1 MAVEMFIAG
10 RGAKVILIR
19 SFVQEQCSPGGAFLF
34 LTGCDV
40 AHRRPVHRRVNSRAL
55 CDWLREETQDAQAQT
70 GSVRLDDRRPGDIR
84 KMAQDRVHMLRLDLS
99 SIAGG
104 IGELCRP

>member
-1 MAVEMFIAG
+1 MFIAG
-10 RGAKVILIR
+10 QGAEVILIC
-19 SFVQEQCSPGGAFLF
+19 SFVHEQRAPEGAFFF

-40 AHRRPVHRRVNSRAL
+40 AHRRPVHRRVNSIAR

-84 KMAQDRVHMLRLDLS
+84 KMAQDRVHMLRLDLA
-99 SIAGG
+99 SIAGR